1 MKKTARAFISPAI
14 TNRVR
19 ASYARALVLSLAVV
33 LSAGSTCGAVLAEND
48 NMRLGVA
55 EFNSGA
61 YSDALGHLQAAL
73 ATDFQ
78 NAKLHYYLASTFI
91 HLNSKEAGIRE
102 YRIAYALDPDK
113 EVGKLS
119 KQALVLLGADESK
132 PKETAKPQD
141 KKPPSDPV
149 LDKLT
154 ATLQQQAEQAR
165 SLDRNNGEI
174 AGEIG
179 RRNNDMLGRAKSDM
193 LKDLSYYRRG
203 RLIQLPLPDD
213 AIKQLDSL
221 KRMYDAQKNAYMDGT
236 ARHSD
241 EIQKSADNLS
251 GLLNSKGKPGSP
263 KLVPEGTNLYI
274 RNYKNESSPPA
285 PASTPGQTSNST
297 SSTSGSSS
305 SSTSGSASGSTSGTS
320 TGSGSRSGQSVKST
334 PPTAK

>member
-1 MKKTARAFISPAI
+1 MK
-14 TNRVR
+14 
-19 ASYARALVLSLAVV
+19 
-33 LSAGSTCGAVLAEND
+33 
-48 NMRLGVA
+48 LGVA

-91 HLNSKEAGIRE
+91 HLNSKDAGIRE

-119 KQALVLLGADESK
+119 KQALVLLGAEEGK
-132 PKETAKPQD
+132 PKEAAAKSMD
-141 KKPPSDPV
+141 KKPPSDPI

-154 ATLQQQAEQAR
+154 AALQQQAEQAK
-165 SLDRNNGEI
+165 SLDRNNSDLASEL
-174 AGEIG
+174 G
-179 RRNNDMLGRAKSDM
+179 RRNGDLLGKAKSDM

-213 AIKQLDSL
+213 ALKQLDGL
-221 KRMYDAQKNAYMDGT
+221 KRMYDAQKNSYLDGS
-236 ARHSD
+236 ARHAD

-251 GLLNSKGKPGSP
+251 GLLNAKGKPGSP

-274 RNYKNESSPPA
+274 RNYKNE
-285 PASTPGQTSNST
+285 
-297 SSTSGSSS
+297 
-305 SSTSGSASGSTSGTS
+305 
-320 TGSGSRSGQSVKST
+320 QSVPT
-334 PPTAK
+334 PPTQPTVPKEKMSGGSTVTPTTPGK

>member
-1 MKKTARAFISPAI
+1 MKKTARVFISPAI

-19 ASYARALVLSLAVV
+19 ASYARSLVLSLAVV

-48 NMRLGVA
+48 NMRLGVS

-221 KRMYDAQKNAYMDGT
+221 KRMYDAQKNSYMDGS

-274 RNYKNESSPPA
+274 RNYKNESSGPPPT
-285 PASTPGQTSNST
+285 PA
-297 SSTSGSSS
+297 SGSSPNGTS
-305 SSTSGSASGSTSGTS
+305 GTASGATSGSASG
-320 TGSGSRSGQSVKST
+320 QSPKPT
-334 PPTAK
+334 PPTPGK